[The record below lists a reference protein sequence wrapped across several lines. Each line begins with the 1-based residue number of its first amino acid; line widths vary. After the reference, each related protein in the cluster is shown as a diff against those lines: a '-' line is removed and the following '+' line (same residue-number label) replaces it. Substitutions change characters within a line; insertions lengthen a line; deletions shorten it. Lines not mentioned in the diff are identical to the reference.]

1 MALPRRRPELPP
13 DPTRDRLVHVRRGL
27 FRLHK
32 ALIDSERAAYEA
44 QHGAMSSG
52 QFLQALLGD
61 PYFEWLKP
69 FSGLLVRIDE
79 ALAARDPAM
88 TEESARG
95 FIEEI
100 RALVSPVD
108 EAGDGRFEEVRRR
121 DPGVLIADLEL
132 NGRLTDLDNL
142 P

>member
-44 QHGAMSSG
+44 QHGARSSG

-61 PYFEWLKP
+61 PYFEWLQP
-69 FSGLLVRIDE
+69 FSGLIVRIDE
-79 ALAARDPAM
+79 ALASRDAPL
-88 TEESARG
+88 TDESARG
-95 FIEEI
+95 FIEEV
-100 RALVSPVD
+100 RTLVVPAD
-108 EAGDGRFEEVRRR
+108 EETAGRFEEVRRR